1 MKIKLKNAVE
11 QAFDHLLE
19 NTEQTA
25 ACIIYS
31 LSNNDSVVFRILLKE
46 MKVRQYNTLL
56 LPQNQWKAL
65 IEYFAMEDKHYWSL
79 RALSQL
85 FPSLITDHAC
95 EAVHYAAYFKANRNL
110 KLLLNPKF
118 NLDLNALSPGNGN
131 TILGNAILGDNL
143 EGAKLLLKMNSVDYT
158 KPNSCNFRPIH
169 VAIWKD
175 ETDVQSPE
183 CIYTTTLRI
192 HYRLKGQTKL
202 LNTHCKFKAQSL
214 QMKLFS
220 RQLCENPFQIEDHNQ
235 NDFQTCTTLFIKVLS
250 CKSEKYFIKLLEST
264 SKILTSSSFGLAHKR
279 HVLNFISF
287 SATCFELT
295 DRAQTALENLLN
307 TVIIPQNEDLIQIDK
322 LHGLYCY
329 MISRACNELNVD
341 KAHYYAELLFN
352 PAAVVNPEDKAEACI
367 SLAFLYE
374 SLYNSRKAISYLD
387 KAIEICRSSLLPKLA
402 TKCFRALVNKINIYQ
417 ACNKEQDANECIQ
430 HGSLPKSLKDLC
442 LITQQLK
449 FKQYTSFK
457 VTDLVKEVAELE
469 ELSRINFNDAA
480 SIVKH
485 NKLKEDLC
493 WKYQYFVNTYVFI
506 CTHAQDLQTLTH
518 AIQIAESGLNLF
530 PDPAVAFSI
539 IKNTLSIYAKA
550 ELYDEGIQFLQ
561 KYSTQYPT
569 SQPHILYHKYVLYS
583 NSANSDNND
592 NNDNSA
598 KHAKHAKRKLA
609 SKFLKELEQKSQ
621 NSKVCSILYS
631 KAKELD
637 QIVMQKKIK
646 HQSDNEDAI
655 LAALQALF
663 QQEVNSEE
671 EVNKCLLQ
679 EKVEYQSGDE
689 DDILEALP
697 RLFQVESQN
706 EIDIVLNTTHWH
718 IDDQR
723 IISSNNTTY
732 IANSSSFINSDGL
745 FAIID
750 EKISRQLDTV
760 TKQQCQAALEKGL
773 IHRQKKCSGIKILNL
788 KDNKVIE
795 LKLASRDLRL
805 IATTAYINS
814 DNKMLII
821 FNKLATHSTLQKN
834 IVKSKYITKNSIC
847 HVNCS
852 EEDKF
857 KNRTEKSFIQPEES
871 TATAQSCSLSEQ
883 IHAKVETK
891 FMIDEFTT
899 LDITDTSDLAES
911 HCENNEDR
919 EIVGNSKDEGF
930 SLSGRSLL

>member
-1 MKIKLKNAVE
+1 
-11 QAFDHLLE
+11 
-19 NTEQTA
+19 
-25 ACIIYS
+25 
-31 LSNNDSVVFRILLKE
+31 
-46 MKVRQYNTLL
+46 MKVRQYDTLM

-65 IEYFAMEDKHYWSL
+65 IEHFAIQDKYYWSL
-79 RALSQL
+79 RALSRL
-85 FPSLITDHAC
+85 FPSLITDHAH

-131 TILGNAILGDNL
+131 TILGNAILGGNL
-143 EGAKLLLKMNSVDYT
+143 EGVKLLLKMNSVDYT

-175 ETDVQSPE
+175 EIDIQSHQ

-214 QMKLFS
+214 QMQLFS
-220 RQLCENPFQIEDHNQ
+220 RQLYENPFQIEDHNQ
-235 NDFQTCTTLFIKVLS
+235 NDFQTCTILFIKVLS
-250 CKSEKYFIKLLEST
+250 CKSQKYFLKLLEST

-329 MISRACNELNVD
+329 MISRACKELNVD
-341 KAHYYAELLFN
+341 KANYYAELLFN

-374 SLYNSRKAISYLD
+374 SLYTSRKAIFYLD
-387 KAIEICRSSLLPKLA
+387 KAIETCRSSLLPKLA

-430 HGSLPKSLKDLC
+430 HGNLPKSFKDLC
-442 LITQQLK
+442 LITQKLK
-449 FKQYTSFK
+449 FKQYTSVK

-469 ELSRINFNDAA
+469 ELSSVKFNKSAN
-480 SIVKH
+480 IKKH
-485 NKLKEDLC
+485 NKLIENLG
-493 WKYQYFVNTYVFI
+493 WKYPYFVNTYVFI

-518 AIQIAESGLNLF
+518 AIQIAESGLSLF
-530 PDPAVAFSI
+530 PDPAIAFSI
-539 IKNTLSIYAKA
+539 IKNTLLIYAKA
-550 ELYDEGIQFLQ
+550 ELYNEGIKFLQ

-583 NSANSDNND
+583 NS
-592 NNDNSA
+592 DNS
-598 KHAKHAKRKLA
+598 AKHAKRKLA

-637 QIVMQKKIK
+637 QSAMQKKIK
-646 HQSDNEDAI
+646 HQSDNEDTI

-663 QQEVNSEE
+663 QQKVNSEE
-671 EVNKCLLQ
+671 EEVNKYSLQ
-679 EKVEYQSGDE
+679 ENVECQSSDE
-689 DDILEALP
+689 DSILEALP
-697 RLFQVESQN
+697 RLFQAESQN
-706 EIDIVLNTTHWH
+706 EIEADLNTTHWH

-723 IISSNNTTY
+723 IISSNNTTS

-760 TKQQCQAALEKGL
+760 TKQQCQAALEKGI
-773 IHRQKKCSGIKILNL
+773 IHRQKKCSGIKILHV

-795 LKLASRDLRL
+795 LKLISRDLRL
-805 IATTAYINS
+805 IATTLYINPE
-814 DNKMLII
+814 NKILII

-834 IVKSKYITKNSIC
+834 IVKSKYITKNSTC
-847 HVNCS
+847 PVNCT
-852 EEDKF
+852 EVDKF
-857 KNRTEKSFIQPEES
+857 KIEKSFIPPEES
-871 TATAQSCSLSEQ
+871 AATAQSCSLSEQ

-891 FMIDEFTT
+891 CMIDEFTT

-919 EIVGNSKDEGF
+919 EILGSSKDEGF